1 MSADKLIRDDRK
13 FFVNTL
19 PDTMN
24 LPGAK
29 INNGIKEYSIGK
41 YNSKDVKNDIYDVL
55 IKKSSNTGQN
65 ILNKDAHRNLD
76 TKFVNTE
83 GNINF
88 NNWLKS
94 SLIKDNEIIDE
105 LNRRSTNGDFNGIRK
120 TESIGKSH
128 HYTASYPNNINDFE
142 YFVNKN
148 PNYKTMEEISK
159 GLKSDRISKKD
170 VLKIKEGIRK
180 DIDGVMPN
188 TSKIEA
194 MLINALGGKK

>member
-1 MSADKLIRDDRK
+1 
-13 FFVNTL
+13 
-19 PDTMN
+19 MN

-65 ILNKDAHRNLD
+65 ILNKDSHRNLD
-76 TKFVNTE
+76 TKF
-83 GNINF
+83 INARGSQDF
-88 NNWLKS
+88 NGWLNNA
-94 SLIKDNEIIDE
+94 LIKDSEIIND
-105 LNRRSTNGDFNGIRK
+105 LNRRTFTGDFDGSRQ
-120 TESIGKSH
+120 TVSIGKSH
-128 HYTASYPNNINDFE
+128 HYTASLPSNINDFE

-188 TSKIEA
+188 TSNIEA

>member
-1 MSADKLIRDDRK
+1 
-13 FFVNTL
+13 
-19 PDTMN
+19 MN

-65 ILNKDAHRNLD
+65 ILNKDSHRNLD
-76 TKFVNTE
+76 TKLINKF
-83 GNINF
+83 GNKNL

-94 SLIKDNEIIDE
+94 SLIKDVEAINN
-105 LNRRSTNGDFNGIRK
+105 LNRVSNIGDFNGIRQ
-120 TESIGKSH
+120 TASIGKSH
-128 HYTASYPNNINDFE
+128 HYTVDYPININDFE

-148 PNYKTMEEISK
+148 PNYKTMEEISN

>member
-1 MSADKLIRDDRK
+1 
-13 FFVNTL
+13 
-19 PDTMN
+19 MN

-41 YNSKDVKNDIYDVL
+41 YSPDVKNDNVKKEIYDVL

-76 TKFVNTE
+76 TKFLNAE
-83 GNINF
+83 GDINF

-94 SLIKDNEIIDE
+94 SLVKDSEIIND
-105 LNRRSTNGDFNGIRK
+105 LNRRTFTGDFDGLNR
-120 TESIGKSH
+120 TVSIGKPH
-128 HYTASYPNNINDFE
+128 HYTADAINNINDFE

-159 GLKSDRISKKD
+159 GLKSDKISKKD

-180 DIDGVMPN
+180 DIDGVIPN

-194 MLINALGGKK
+194 MLINAITPTEAQLINILSQRQ

>member
-1 MSADKLIRDDRK
+1 
-13 FFVNTL
+13 
-19 PDTMN
+19 MN

-41 YNSKDVKNDIYDVL
+41 YSHNVKKDNKDIEKNIYDVL
-55 IKKSSNTGQN
+55 VKKSSNTGQN

-76 TKFVNTE
+76 TKFVNARDSQD
-83 GNINF
+83 F
-88 NNWLKS
+88 NGWLNNA
-94 SLIKDNEIIDE
+94 LIKDSEIIND
-105 LNRRSTNGDFNGIRK
+105 LNRRSINGDFVGSDY
-120 TESIGKSH
+120 TMSIGKSH
-128 HYTASYPNNINDFE
+128 HYTANQLDNINDFE

-148 PNYKTMEEISK
+148 PNYKTMEEISN

-180 DIDGVMPN
+180 DIDGVIPN